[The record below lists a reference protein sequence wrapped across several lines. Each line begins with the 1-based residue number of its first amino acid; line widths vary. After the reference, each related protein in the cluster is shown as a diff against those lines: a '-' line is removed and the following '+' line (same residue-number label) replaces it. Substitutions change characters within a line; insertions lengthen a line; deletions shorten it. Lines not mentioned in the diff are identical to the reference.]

1 MSDKNLVRAWY
12 SVFILLLAFV
22 FSFIDRIILSLLVG
36 PVKADLGVS
45 DTAMGFLM
53 GLAFAIFYTLLGIPI
68 ARLADRY
75 SRRMIIG
82 IGIFLWSIATAV
94 CGLAR
99 NYWELLA
106 ARIGVGVGEAALS
119 PAAYSLI
126 ADLFPKDKIGRAI
139 SVYQSGA
146 FLGAGI
152 AFLVGGAVIGFA
164 SKVETLTWPLVGV
177 IKPWQAAFIIV
188 GLPGILMA
196 FAMATIR
203 EPARRGSGGRQ
214 DNSMPVS
221 EVIGFIW
228 SHRKAYIGH
237 FLGFALLSVPI
248 TVVFTWSPTF
258 MGRTLGIPPTE
269 FGKIL
274 GFMLLTLS
282 PAGVLAG
289 GWLSDFLLRRGYKD
303 APLRVGLIAAA
314 ALIPL
319 TMAAHLNDS
328 YATVVGFYCPW
339 IFFASLPIGTAP
351 AALQLITPNPMRAQT
366 SAFYMLSL
374 NLLTAAIGPLGIGLA
389 NDYLFQAESAI
400 GQSIVLVSCISL
412 PIGAAFVLWARR
424 TFAALN
430 EPDE

>member
-12 SVFILLLAFV
+12 TVFILLMAFV

-45 DTAMGFLM
+45 DSAMGFLM

-68 ARLADRY
+68 ARLADRH

-82 IGIFLWSIATAV
+82 IGVFLWSIATAT

-126 ADLFPKDKIGRAI
+126 ADLFPKDQIGRAI

-164 SKVETLTWPLVGV
+164 SNVETLTWPLVGT

-188 GLPGILMA
+188 GLPGVLMA
-196 FAMATIR
+196 AAMATIR
-203 EPARRGSGGRQ
+203 EPARRGNLGHEGTSI
-214 DNSMPVS
+214 PVS
-221 EVIGFIW
+221 QVIGFIKE
-228 SHRKAYIGH
+228 HRKAFIGH

-258 MGRTLGIPPTE
+258 MGRTLGIAAPE
-269 FGKIL
+269 IGKIL
-274 GFMLLTLS
+274 GIMLLTLS

-289 GWLSDFLLRRGYKD
+289 GWLSDFLFRRGYHD

-314 ALIPL
+314 ALVPL
-319 TMAAHLNDS
+319 TIAAHLSDS
-328 YATVVGFYCPW
+328 YVAVIGLYCPW
-339 IFFASLPIGTAP
+339 IFFASLPVGTAP
-351 AALQLITPNPMRAQT
+351 AALQLITPNRMRAQT

-374 NLLTAAIGPLGIGLA
+374 NLLTATIGPLGIGLA
-389 NDYLFQAESAI
+389 NDYLFQDESAI
-400 GQSIVLVSCISL
+400 GWSIIMVSCLSL
-412 PIGAAFVLWARR
+412 PIGAALVLWARR
-424 TFAALN
+424 SFGELN
-430 EPDE
+430 SAND